1 MFSATVY
8 QDRRKGLLS
17 SLEKG
22 LILIMG
28 NEESPMNYPAN
39 PYHFRQDSNFL
50 YYTGIDSP
58 GHSLLIDLEEGKSYL
73 AGPEPDIHSLVWTGP
88 QPSLS
93 EQAGKAGISFTMS
106 YADLK
111 NKLAQ
116 VHSQGGSI
124 HILPPYR
131 SERVSL
137 LSDWLSCTQSKVL
150 QLVSRPLIKA
160 VISQRSIKETRE
172 VEEMAKAVNLTNQ
185 MHLAIMKHA
194 LEGKTEAEVGSRAY
208 QLMYEA
214 NCELAYPM
222 ILTINGQ
229 FLHNHAK
236 HHTLQKGQ
244 MLLFDVGASAPSNYA
259 ADLTRTVPV
268 GLSFSSQQ
276 RDIYQIVL
284 QAFETAEKALKP
296 GIPYQQIHL
305 EAAKVMVEGL
315 KSLGI
320 MKGNTEAAV
329 KEGAHAMFFPHGLG
343 HMIGLDVHDMEDL
356 GEDLVGY
363 DQEVQRSSQFG
374 MNALRLG
381 RELQKGFALTVEPG
395 VYFIPDLIHLW
406 ESEKKHVDFI
416 NYSSLTNWM
425 NFGGV
430 RIEDDFLITDSSSLR
445 IGDSLIKQ
453 ISEIEALIA

>member
-8 QDRRKGLLS
+8 QDRRKVLLS

-50 YYTGIDSP
+50 YYTGIDTP
-58 GHSLLIDLEEGKSYL
+58 GHSLLIDLEKGETYL

-93 EQAGKAGISFTMS
+93 EQANKAGISSSMS
-106 YADLK
+106 YADLGK
-111 NKLAQ
+111 RLAQ
-116 VHSQGGSI
+116 VHAKGGSI
-124 HILPPYR
+124 HMLPPYR
-131 SERVSL
+131 ADRIGL
-137 LSDWLSCTQSKVL
+137 IGAWLGCTQAEVL
-150 QLVSRPLIKA
+150 QLVSKPLIET
-160 VISQRSIKETRE
+160 VISQRSIKEPRE
-172 VEEMAKAVNLTNQ
+172 VEEMVKAVNLTNQ

-194 LEGKTEAEVGSRAY
+194 RAGKTEAEVGSHAY

-236 HHTLQKGQ
+236 HHSLKKGQ
-244 MLLFDVGASAPSNYA
+244 MLLFDVGASAPSHYA

-268 GLSFSSQQ
+268 DLAFSSQQ

-284 QAFETAEKALKP
+284 QSFEKAESLLKP
-296 GIPYQQIHL
+296 GTPYQQIHL
-305 EAAKVMVEGL
+305 EVAKVMVEGL

-356 GEDLVGY
+356 GENLVGY
-363 DQEVQRSSQFG
+363 DEEIKRSSQFG
-374 MNALRLG
+374 LNALRLG
-381 RELQKGFALTVEPG
+381 RKLQTGFALTVEPG
-395 VYFIPDLIHLW
+395 IYFIPDLINLW
-406 ESEKKHVDFI
+406 KSEKKHVDFI
-416 NYSSLTNWM
+416 HYSSLTDWM

-430 RIEDDFLITDSSSLR
+430 RIEDDFLITESSYSR

-453 ISEIEALIA
+453 ISEIEAIA